1 MKKYFISLAIF
12 VTSLFTISSF
22 ANAAPSN
29 PYVSTSYGYQL
40 DLKNTKKHQQQEYG
54 YSQDDHGFVTGTIG
68 AYLTPNTKV
77 QLEYSKMKA
86 NGNIGATETTQQ
98 NINVVGI
105 LPIGRLFNTLDVYT
119 LAGAG
124 YTSLETENI
133 KGKEESA
140 TAILGTGI
148 EYQFNPT
155 VSLISEV
162 RTNYDVNINTWT
174 PSATVGFKFDING
187 VVNSALGR

>member
-1 MKKYFISLAIF
+1 MKKILSALALVIC
-12 VTSLFTISSF
+12 TACSF
-22 ANAAPSN
+22 SVANAS
-29 PYVSTSYGYQL
+29 PYFTTSYGYQL
-40 DLKNTKKHQQQEYG
+40 DLENTKKHQEQKYD
-54 YSQDDHGFVTGTIG
+54 YSQNDHGFVSAALGLPVSSNLL
-68 AYLTPNTKV
+68 AQV
-77 QLEYSKMKA
+77 EYSKMKA
-86 NGNIGATETTQQ
+86 SGNKVASETTQQ

-124 YTSLETENI
+124 YTSLEAENI

-174 PSATVGFKFDING
+174 PSATVGLKFDING